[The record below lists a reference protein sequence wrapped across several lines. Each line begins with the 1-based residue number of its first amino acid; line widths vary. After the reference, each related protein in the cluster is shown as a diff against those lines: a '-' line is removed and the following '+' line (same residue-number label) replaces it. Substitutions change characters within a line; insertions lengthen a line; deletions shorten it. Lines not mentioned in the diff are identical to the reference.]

1 MNIIQY
7 WISVHTTLYFY
18 TAIDFVYQCNLD
30 CSKLNICQLD
40 IFSVNIDSFLVST
53 LKTPNIYTE
62 ILFVHLCPSFF
73 ISLLESALYT
83 RESESFKTYTKEGER
98 TRNII
103 PNAKYHQYHTST
115 KYFLYLLNIFCIYQ
129 IFFVST
135 KWIYTWM
142 FAKPR
147 RQTGACW
154 LPMRTHLRKH
164 HWRIGFC
171 CLQLLSA
178 YLASLPNSRKE
189 IISQN
194 ICRYQPLEEKQ
205 RMQ

>member
-73 ISLLESALYT
+73 ISLLDSALYT
-83 RESESFKTYTKEGER
+83 RESQSFKTFTKEGER
-98 TRNII
+98 TKLSISVKIAKKKKAKKNAVPAKEQADALTKFCNI
-103 PNAKYHQYHTST
+103 KDD
-115 KYFLYLLNIFCIYQ
+115 YLK
-129 IFFVST
+129 VS
-135 KWIYTWM
+135 
-142 FAKPR
+142 
-147 RQTGACW
+147 C
-154 LPMRTHLRKH
+154 
-164 HWRIGFC
+164 
-171 CLQLLSA
+171 
-178 YLASLPNSRKE
+178 
-189 IISQN
+189 
-194 ICRYQPLEEKQ
+194 
-205 RMQ
+205 

>member
-73 ISLLESALYT
+73 ISLLDSALYT
-83 RESESFKTYTKEGER
+83 RESQSFKTFTKEGER
-98 TRNII
+98 TKKYYSRCEISPKI
-103 PNAKYHQYHTST
+103 PKDVN
-115 KYFLYLLNIFCIYQ
+115 IYQ
-129 IFFVST
+129 MYLHMDVCEAKKTDWCLLTANENPSQKT
-135 KWIYTWM
+135 SLTNWLLLLTAPLRLLG
-142 FAKPR
+142 FAAKFSQR
-147 RQTGACW
+147 NNIS
-154 LPMRTHLRKH
+154 K
-164 HWRIGFC
+164 
-171 CLQLLSA
+171 
-178 YLASLPNSRKE
+178 YL
-189 IISQN
+189 
-194 ICRYQPLEEKQ
+194 
-205 RMQ
+205 